1 MLDQHDIP
9 KTNDEAER
17 RHLNQ
22 MLTNLIEPN
31 SDRSHS
37 KSQSLI
43 AKAEGF
49 SKEMAWSG
57 MLAAQA

>member
-1 MLDQHDIP
+1 MTSQRRS
-9 KTNDEAER
+9 KVEAER

-31 SDRSHS
+31 SDRSYS
-37 KSQSLI
+37 KSQSLT

-49 SKEMAWSG
+49 NKEMAWSG